1 MKNLF
6 ISFDDSRRDPTYA
19 SAFECMLVQVS
30 NPDIDSNPCSEE
42 AIAKTKATQIPLV
55 PSTEEELRKFA
66 KMFGWTVKVKAGTMI
81 LVTDV
86 KVK

>member
-19 SAFECMLVQVS
+19 SAF
-30 NPDIDSNPCSEE
+30 EE

-81 LVTDV
+81 LVPDV

>member
-30 NPDIDSNPCSEE
+30 NPID
-42 AIAKTKATQIPLV
+42 
-55 PSTEEELRKFA
+55 
-66 KMFGWTVKVKAGTMI
+66 
-81 LVTDV
+81 
-86 KVK
+86 